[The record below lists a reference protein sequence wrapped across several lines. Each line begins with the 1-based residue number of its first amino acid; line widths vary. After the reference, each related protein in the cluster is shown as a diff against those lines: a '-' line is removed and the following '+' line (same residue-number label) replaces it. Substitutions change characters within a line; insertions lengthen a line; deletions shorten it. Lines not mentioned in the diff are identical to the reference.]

1 MPSLREA
8 AVAGQFY
15 PGSTAELEATVR
27 QFLDG
32 AGPPDVEKTAGAPVP
47 KALIAPH
54 AGYVYSGAVAA
65 SAYAL
70 LRPAASVIKRVVLL
84 GPCHRVAVK
93 GLALS
98 GADAFATP
106 LGNVPVDKEAAARVL

>member
-65 SAYAL
+65 AAGAGMGAL
-70 LRPAASVIKRVVLL
+70 MFVPLVNRLAK
-84 GPCHRVAVK
+84 H
-93 GLALS
+93 GL
-98 GADAFATP
+98 
-106 LGNVPVDKEAAARVL
+106 EAARTTR

>member
-1 MPSLREA
+1 MHSLREA

-15 PGSTAELEATVR
+15 PGSAAELEATVR

-84 GPCHRVAVK
+84 GPCHRVADAAAP
-93 GLALS
+93 LN
-98 GADAFATP
+98 ADAQSRQTGASGD
-106 LGNVPVDKEAAARVL
+106 LHAGHA